1 MFPIVHAWCELKKD
15 SFRCGLSSAV
25 DLKMN
30 EGDFWN
36 NLDALVEQ
44 QKEGKEMEKV
54 GDWLKNVPDPKDEKA
69 PSKAT
74 IKSKSPVG

>member
-1 MFPIVHAWCELKKD
+1 
-15 SFRCGLSSAV
+15 
-25 DLKMN
+25 MN